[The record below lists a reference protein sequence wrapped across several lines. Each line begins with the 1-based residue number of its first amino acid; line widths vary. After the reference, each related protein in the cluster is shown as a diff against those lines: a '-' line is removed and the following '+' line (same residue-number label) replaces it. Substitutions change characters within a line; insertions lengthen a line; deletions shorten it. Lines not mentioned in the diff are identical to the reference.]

1 MRTDGVLKAAASLPW
16 AIMPDKLDA
25 IFDVLEFH
33 AEGLKLSKEEIRA
46 RVGVEAKSGTPAVNR
61 GSVAVLPLY
70 GVLSQRMNMMS
81 EMSGG
86 TSTEQFGAQLD
97 ALIENP
103 QVSAIVLDIDSPG
116 GSVFG
121 VPEVAT
127 RIRAARDVKPVYA
140 VANGTMASAAYYL
153 GAQATEVI
161 ASPSSLVGSIGVYMV
176 HLDDTGELDQLGLKR
191 TVVSAGANK
200 AEGIGPLTPD
210 ARAHLQSIV
219 DDAYAMMLNDVAQGR
234 GVSPQTIEQS
244 YGQGRVFSAQQSKAA
259 GLVDRIAT
267 LDDVVNELITAKK
280 ATTRIRAAA
289 DPPALRLH
297 QIAPA
302 AALLSGGSVSG
313 PFVLE
318 IEPDLLAAAP
328 RRELPPGRIEAGYPA
343 AHAAFTPS
351 TAAPKAQEH
360 TVETPNTANPTNT
373 GAAPS
378 AVDAI
383 AALEKANARNARAE
397 AIGQLCTLA
406 GATLAD
412 ANAFAASDKTVEQV
426 RQELAARASQPKPI
440 AGLTSVVDR
449 EAGKPFG
456 TLGDQLVAIAQYGM
470 GGSLDK
476 RLMGVQAAATGA
488 GANVPSDGSF
498 LIQQDFVVDLT
509 KDAFNEGQLAA
520 DCSSTEV
527 SASSDG
533 LRVAYVDETSRATG
547 SRWGGIQIY
556 RGAEADSATAKKPKI
571 GEWETRV
578 YDLIGLA
585 YMTERLLLDAA
596 AMQSVFSQGFASE
609 FAFVVDD
616 EIVRGTGAGQ
626 CLGIV
631 NSPALVTVTKETGQ
645 LAATVVAENISKMWA
660 RLMPRAKAGASWYIN
675 QEVEQQLQFMQIGT
689 GVSAQLVYMPPGG
702 FSGQKYG
709 TIYGAPV
716 KVVEQCSAPG
726 TVGDIILANLRQA
739 YQLVTKGGL
748 QAMDSIHVRFIN
760 NERTFRWVSRVGGA
774 PRLKSALTPY
784 KGSASATLS
793 DHVVLGTR

>member
-1 MRTDGVLKAAASLPW
+1 
-16 AIMPDKLDA
+16 
-25 IFDVLEFH
+25 
-33 AEGLKLSKEEIRA
+33 
-46 RVGVEAKSGTPAVNR
+46 
-61 GSVAVLPLY
+61 
-70 GVLSQRMNMMS
+70 
-81 EMSGG
+81 
-86 TSTEQFGAQLD
+86 
-97 ALIENP
+97 
-103 QVSAIVLDIDSPG
+103 
-116 GSVFG
+116 
-121 VPEVAT
+121 
-127 RIRAARDVKPVYA
+127 
-140 VANGTMASAAYYL
+140 
-153 GAQATEVI
+153 
-161 ASPSSLVGSIGVYMV
+161 
-176 HLDDTGELDQLGLKR
+176 
-191 TVVSAGANK
+191 
-200 AEGIGPLTPD
+200 
-210 ARAHLQSIV
+210 
-219 DDAYAMMLNDVAQGR
+219 
-234 GVSPQTIEQS
+234 
-244 YGQGRVFSAQQSKAA
+244 
-259 GLVDRIAT
+259 
-267 LDDVVNELITAKK
+267 
-280 ATTRIRAAA
+280 
-289 DPPALRLH
+289 
-297 QIAPA
+297 
-302 AALLSGGSVSG
+302 
-313 PFVLE
+313 
-318 IEPDLLAAAP
+318 
-328 RRELPPGRIEAGYPA
+328 
-343 AHAAFTPS
+343 
-351 TAAPKAQEH
+351 
-360 TVETPNTANPTNT
+360 VETPNTAVPT
-373 GAAPS
+373 GAVPS
-378 AVDAI
+378 AADSL
-383 AALEKANARNARAE
+383 AALEKANARLARSD
-397 AIGQLCTLA
+397 AIGQLCALA

-470 GGSLDK
+470 GGALDK